1 MKKKLLLTLMLLVA
15 ATATMSAQEEAEKT
29 AAPSFEVNMQAY
41 QMDACQYDDDY
52 REIYLMIDFL
62 VSIVNVD
69 ADEATIYY
77 RVVEGNGPDE
87 WTEYYGPVMCYSNG
101 WYPTNYVIEAYAQA
115 EGKLMSDV
123 VSTADLEDVTIMPS
137 SNFEYSACVVD
148 GINYYIVHSDYNAP
162 SSETGEVL
170 VCSDFDPKFYTDSY
184 YTGDVVIP
192 EEIVFRDET
201 YSVAGIADYAFYH
214 CGVVSVDIPN
224 TVTSIGSLAFYNCQD
239 LAKVTCRA
247 INPPD
252 TYDSFKGNY
261 YSIDAI
267 YNNATLFVPVESLE
281 AYQSHEEWGK
291 FTHIVP
297 FRGVG
302 PGDIN
307 GDGNLAVSDVTNL
320 IDQLLSGDE
329 LPAYADVNG
338 DGVVTIKDV
347 TDLID
352 MLLGGN

>member
-1 MKKKLLLTLMLLVA
+1 MKKFFLILMMMVA
-15 ATATMSAQEEAEKT
+15 STAAMSAQDEIEKT

-41 QMDACQYDDDY
+41 QLDVCQYEDDY

-62 VSIVNVD
+62 VSIVN
-69 ADEATIYY
+69 ADTDEVIIYY
-77 RVVEGNGPDE
+77 RVVEGNGPEE
-87 WTEYYGPVMCYSNG
+87 WTEYYGPVICYSNG

-115 EGKLMSDV
+115 AGKQMSDV
-123 VSTADLEDVTIMPS
+123 VSTADLEDVSIMPS

-148 GINYYIVHSDYNAP
+148 GINYYIVHSDYNMP

-170 VCSDFDPKFYTDSY
+170 VCSDDDPKFCSDSY

-201 YSVAGIADYAFYH
+201 YSVAGIADNAFYN
-214 CGVVSVDIPN
+214 CGVTSVDLPN
-224 TVTSIGSLAFYNCQD
+224 TVTSIGSQAFYNCQN
-239 LAKVTCRA
+239 LAKVTCRT

-252 TYDSFKGNY
+252 TYYSFEGDY
-261 YSIDAI
+261 YSNDVI
-267 YNNATLFVPVESLE
+267 YNNATLYVPNESLE
-281 AYQSHEEWGK
+281 AYRAHEEWGK
-291 FTHIVP
+291 FTRIVP
-297 FRGVG
+297 FLGAG

-307 GDGNLAVSDVTNL
+307 GDGNIAISDATNL

>member
-1 MKKKLLLTLMLLVA
+1 MKKILIIFMLLAA
-15 ATATMSAQEEAEKT
+15 ATATMSAQDETEKT
-29 AAPSFEVNMQAY
+29 AAPTFEVNMYAY
-41 QMDACQYDDDY
+41 QIDAAQYEDNY
-52 REIYLMIDFL
+52 REIYLIIDFF
-62 VSIVNVD
+62 VSIVNAD
-69 ADEATIYY
+69 NDEATIYY

-87 WTEYYGPVMCYSNG
+87 WTEYYDPVVCYSSG
-101 WYPTNYVIEAYAQA
+101 WYPTYYVIEAYAQA
-115 EGKLMSDV
+115 EGKLASDV
-123 VSTADLEDVTIMPS
+123 VSTADFEGTTIMPS

-148 GINYYIVHSDYNAP
+148 GINYYIVHSDYNMP

-170 VCSDFDPKFYTDSY
+170 VCSDDDPKFYTDSY

-214 CGVVSVDIPN
+214 CGVESVDIPN
-224 TVTSIGSLAFYNCQD
+224 TVTSIGSLAFYNCQY

-261 YSIDAI
+261 YSIDVI
-267 YNNATLFVPVESLE
+267 YNNATLFVPAESIE
-281 AYQSHEEWGK
+281 AYRAHEEWGK

-297 FRGVG
+297 FHGAG

-307 GDGNLAVSDVTNL
+307 GDGNIAISDATNL
-320 IDQLLSGDE
+320 IDLLLGGDE
-329 LPAYADVNG
+329 LPEWADVNG
-338 DGVVTIKDV
+338 DSVVTIKDV

-352 MLLGGN
+352 MLLSGNM